1 MSKAL
6 DKRARDMILKLMEE
20 LGELTTEAVMD
31 LIRPHYM
38 FDPFESRER
47 EIRRKAHRVM
57 SQFRDDKGDRTCY
70 NCTDNGQSKYIN
82 VDTTSNVD
90 ALKSVNTQLRN
101 KYLGLRKGRKKVT
114 SRLLELAGQT
124 KLFEGEGEE

>member
-6 DKRARDMILKLMEE
+6 NKKAREVILSRMEE

-31 LIRPHYM
+31 LIRPHFM

-57 SQFRDDKGDRTCY
+57 AQFKDYKGDRTCY
-70 NCTDNGQSKYIN
+70 NCTDHFFFKYVN
-82 VDTTSNVD
+82 VDTTSNVE
-90 ALKSVNTQLRN
+90 ALKSVGAQLRN

-114 SRLLELAGQT
+114 SRLLELAGQGSM
-124 KLFEGEGEE
+124 FGEGDG

>member
-6 DKRARDMILKLMEE
+6 NKKAREVILSRMEE

-31 LIRPHYM
+31 LIRPHFM

-57 SQFRDDKGDRTCY
+57 AQFKDDKGDRTCY
-70 NCTDNGQSKYIN
+70 NCTDQGESKYVN
-82 VDTTSNVD
+82 VDTTSNVE
-90 ALKSVNTQLRN
+90 ALKSVGAQLRN

-114 SRLLELAGQT
+114 SRLLELAGQGSM
-124 KLFEGEGEE
+124 FGEGDG